1 MEKKYFLY
9 LFLVFTE
16 GCISSAD
23 KIDFFLPKGFT
34 GDCVVMYECKD
45 GISPSRK
52 EGIKQIQVP
61 STGIIKLQEKISY
74 GEIKYRYF
82 IANNNKDYVELKT
95 YQSFQ
100 TPSLDSLYVGPGTTI
115 TVSSIESNGTKSGK
129 QSAFVFYVH
138 KLGETIPSNYSDSW
152 IRDTLLGQVK
162 INESYR

>member
-1 MEKKYFLY
+1 MRKRYFLY
-9 LFLVFTE
+9 LFLVFAG
-16 GCISSAD
+16 GCTSSAD

-34 GDCVVMYECKD
+34 GNCVVMYECKD
-45 GISPSRK
+45 GISPSK
-52 EGIKQIQVP
+52 KDGIKQIQVP

-82 IANNNKDYVELKT
+82 IANNKDYVELKT

-100 TPSLDSLYVGPGTTI
+100 SPSSDSFYIGPGTTM
-115 TVSSIESNGTKSGK
+115 TDFSVDKNGEKSKK

-138 KLGETIPSNYSDSW
+138 KHGETISANYNDSW
-152 IRDTLLGQVK
+152 IKDTLRSQVK